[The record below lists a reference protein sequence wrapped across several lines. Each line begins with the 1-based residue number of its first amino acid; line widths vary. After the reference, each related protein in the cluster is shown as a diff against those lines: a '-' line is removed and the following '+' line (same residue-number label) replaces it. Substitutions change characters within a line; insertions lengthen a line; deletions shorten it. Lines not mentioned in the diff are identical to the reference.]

1 MGLLAK
7 LKNKVNWK
15 KGSSELVS
23 MAIVLPII
31 FMLIF
36 SVIGIIQIGLV
47 RQTLEY
53 TAYLSGRAAVV
64 CETLEEAKVEALSA
78 AKMTI
83 SQSTFGV
90 NPDNVV
96 VDLQLVGGTSS
107 TTGSG
112 ITWEKGALLSCKV
125 SIPAYDY
132 ITLSDATFS
141 TTIYMMVERPART
154 YA

>member
-47 RQTLEY
+47 R
-53 TAYLSGRAAVV
+53 ADAGVHCLSQRKSGSRLRNAGRG
-64 CETLEEAKVEALSA
+64 
-78 AKMTI
+78 
-83 SQSTFGV
+83 QG
-90 NPDNVV
+90 
-96 VDLQLVGGTSS
+96 
-107 TTGSG
+107 
-112 ITWEKGALLSCKV
+112 
-125 SIPAYDY
+125 
-132 ITLSDATFS
+132 
-141 TTIYMMVERPART
+141 
-154 YA
+154 